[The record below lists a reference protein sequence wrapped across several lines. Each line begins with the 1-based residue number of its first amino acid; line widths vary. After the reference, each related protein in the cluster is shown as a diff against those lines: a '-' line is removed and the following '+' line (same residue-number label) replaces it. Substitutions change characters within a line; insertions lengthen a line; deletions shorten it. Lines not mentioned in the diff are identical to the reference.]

1 MTTKEI
7 YLAGGCFWGAEH
19 FLRQIKGVKDTCTGF
34 ANGNTPSPSYKEV
47 YTDTTGYAE
56 TVKVEYNPV
65 DLPLELLISLYFKSI
80 DPLSLNRQGHD
91 EGTRYRT
98 GIYFTSPEEK
108 ETIMK
113 VFNAEQKKAGAPLAV
128 EVEPLR
134 NFYPAEEYH
143 QDYLIKNPEGYCHLP
158 LEMFS
163 YAKNANRTEVYLR
176 KAVPADLDKISLI
189 MTQAVDQMLREGKKQ
204 WDRTYPLPADILED
218 MEKGYGFVLC
228 RKAGPFPGEEGL
240 RDEEILSYAAV
251 VFDGEKAY
259 DNIEGQWISSGP
271 YVVVHRIAVSDSYKK
286 MGTATRMMEMIGD
299 YSLEKGFPSFR
310 IDTNYDNIY
319 MQKMLS
325 ALGFTYTGK
334 CFYPR
339 GERLCYEKIL
349 SR

>member
-1 MTTKEI
+1 MATKEL

-19 FLRQIKGVKDTCTGF
+19 FLRQIAGVKETCPGF

-56 TVKVEYNPV
+56 TVKVVYDPLV
-65 DLPLELLISLYFKSI
+65 LPIKLLVSLYFKSI

-98 GIYFTSPEEK
+98 GIYFTSPEERDP
-108 ETIMK
+108 IME
-113 VFNAEQKKAGAPLAV
+113 VYALEEKKAGAPLAV

-143 QDYLIKNPEGYCHLP
+143 KDYLIKNPDGYCHLP

-163 YAKNANRTEVYLR
+163 YARKANRTQLYLR
-176 KAVPADLDKISLI
+176 KAVPDDLDAVSLI
-189 MTQAVDQMLREGKKQ
+189 MTQAVDQMLREGKNQ
-204 WDRTYPLPADILED
+204 WDRTYPLPSDILAD
-218 MEKGYGFVLC
+218 MEKGVGIVLC
-228 RKAGPFPGEEGL
+228 RKAGPFPDKTEPEN
-240 RDEEILSYAAV
+240 EEILAYAAV

-259 DNIEGQWISSGP
+259 DDIEGQWISDFP
-271 YVVVHRIAVSDSYKK
+271 YVVVHRIAVSDSYKR
-286 MGTATRMMEMIGD
+286 MGTATKMMEMIGD
-299 YSLEKGFPSFR
+299 YALEKGYRSFR
-310 IDTNYDNIY
+310 IDTNYDNTY

-325 ALGFTYTGK
+325 SLGFSYIGK

-349 SR
+349 G